1 MAMLGKRRTPKSAA
15 RKAPTMPRGAQQ
27 AAADDQG
34 VEILRLAHDGRGV
47 ARNAAGK
54 TLFID
59 RALPGERVEIAVH
72 KSRQRFDE
80 AHVREVLKAAPER
93 ETPACAH
100 FGVCGGCDLQHQ
112 TLNAQRRHKQQV
124 LVEQLARQGLTL
136 DNAPALLSS
145 DGLGYR
151 RRARL
156 GVKVDAEGRI
166 HLGFRARGSHH
177 LVDMAACPVLVPAL
191 EALLTPLREQL
202 ASLEA
207 PRQVGHLE
215 LIASDGGICLVVR
228 QLRAQ
233 PSDAHRWQTFAAAHE
248 LSLGWLLGRESP
260 RLEWLTEAPDLHY
273 RVVLDG
279 RTLAGPE
286 RENDQATVS
295 EASHELVLGFAPGD
309 FLQVNASVNQRL
321 VDTAL
326 EWLAPQPGE
335 RVLDCFAGVGNFSLA
350 LAAYTGMVTGVEG
363 NPLMVERLAANARRN
378 DLSGVSA
385 RQADLSR
392 EDPVR
397 ALLDENDWDLVV
409 LDPPREGA
417 EALSRQLARSGVARI
432 LYVSC
437 DPATLARDAAYLA
450 AGGYRLVRS
459 AVADMFAQ
467 TAHLEAVLLF
477 EHPEIPASD
486 VTPAQMPKE

>member
-1 MAMLGKRRTPKSAA
+1 MAMLGKRRTPKPAA
-15 RKAPTMPRGAQQ
+15 RKAPTPRRAQQ
-27 AAADDQG
+27 TASDDRG
-34 VEILRLAHDGRGV
+34 VEIMRLAHDGRGV
-47 ARNAAGK
+47 ARDAAGK
-54 TLFID
+54 TLFVD

-80 AHVREVLKAAPER
+80 AHVREVLKAAPQR
-93 ETPACAH
+93 VTPPCAH

-112 TLNAQRRHKQQV
+112 ALEAQRHHKQQV

-136 DNAPALLSS
+136 GDAPALLTSE
-145 DGLGYR
+145 GLGYR

-177 LVDMAACPVLVPAL
+177 LIDMAACPVLVPAL
-191 EALLTPLREQL
+191 EALLAPLREQL
-202 ASLEA
+202 ASLDA

-215 LIASDGGICLVVR
+215 LIASDGGVCLVVR

-233 PSDAHRWQTFAAAHE
+233 PDDAQRWQAFAAAHE

-260 RLEWLTEAPDLHY
+260 RLEWLTEVPDLHY
-273 RVVLDG
+273 GVM
-279 RTLAGPE
+279 LAATE
-286 RENDQATVS
+286 RENAQEPARESVR
-295 EASHELVLGFAPGD
+295 EPVRELVLGFAPGD
-309 FLQVNASVNQRL
+309 FLQVNAEVNQRL

-326 EWLAPQPGE
+326 EWLAPKSGE

-385 RQADLSR
+385 RQADLTR
-392 EDPVR
+392 EDQVR
-397 ALLDENDWDLVV
+397 ALLDETDWDLVV

-417 EALSRQLARSGVARI
+417 EALSRQLATSRVSRI

-437 DPATLARDAAYLA
+437 DPATLARDAAHLA

>member
-1 MAMLGKRRTPKSAA
+1 MAMLGKRRTPKPATKKASA
-15 RKAPTMPRGAQQ
+15 PRRSQQ
-27 AAADDQG
+27 AASDDRG
-34 VEILRLAHDGRGV
+34 VDILRLAHDGRGV
-47 ARNAAGK
+47 ARDAAGK
-54 TLFID
+54 TLFVD

-80 AHVREVLKAAPER
+80 AHVREVLTASPER
-93 ETPACAH
+93 VTPACAH

-112 TLNAQRRHKQQV
+112 TLDAQRHHKQQV

-136 DNAPALLSS
+136 DEAPALLTS

-177 LVDMAACPVLVPAL
+177 LIDMDMCPVLVPAL
-191 EALLTPLREQL
+191 EALLAPLREQL
-202 ASLEA
+202 ALLDA

-215 LIASDGGICLVVR
+215 LIASDGGVCLVVR

-233 PSDAHRWQTFAAAHE
+233 PDDAQRWQAFAAVHA

-260 RLEWLTEAPDLHY
+260 RLEWLTETPDLHY
-273 RVVLDG
+273 KVVLNG
-279 RTLAGPE
+279 PTLAGAE
-286 RENDQATVS
+286 RENGQENVS
-295 EASHELVLGFAPGD
+295 EAGRELLLGFAPGD

-326 EWLAPQPGE
+326 EWLAPNAGE

-350 LAAYTGMVTGVEG
+350 LAAHTGKVTGVEG

-392 EDPVR
+392 EDQVR
-397 ALLDENDWDLVV
+397 ALLGESDWDLVV

-437 DPATLARDAAYLA
+437 DPATLARDAAHLA
-450 AGGYRLVRS
+450 AGGYRLARS

-467 TAHLEAVLLF
+467 TAHLEAVVLF
-477 EHPEIPASD
+477 EHSEIPASD
-486 VTPAQMPKE
+486 ETTAQMSKE